1 MNSAGAFRTACKG
14 LAVTTFLVG
23 VLGMAA
29 SLLLMLVVGGVE
41 LFAAAAGL
49 VSGSVLA
56 AGGLIATSILVAAPG
71 RRDAKGSAPAD
82 FE

>member
-41 LFAAAAGL
+41 LFAAGL